1 MPSESDS
8 SERVHLAAEWVG
20 VVKGGW
26 VGQSG
31 DEEVKRAPSCDVGW
45 LCGVKREL
53 ASERVPTQVEMR
65 PGGQEAR
72 KMVAGVKA
80 RGG

>member
-1 MPSESDS
+1 MMKPRFSQRLIFFLADSAEMPSESDS

-45 LCGVKREL
+45 LCGLKREL
-53 ASERVPTQVEMR
+53 ASERVPTQ
-65 PGGQEAR
+65 
-72 KMVAGVKA
+72 
-80 RGG
+80 